1 MNKLSPIDA
10 LFVELYDSNP
20 TKAGQA
26 YEKLVAAALKLVT
39 GIDYNYDQHITGI
52 YSNTDFQLDAHSPQT
67 STMVEAKDYSIVRR
81 NQISQQLFGIIEVDE
96 TYVNPGHRIEK
107 KRGRG
112 TSKVAVFGLVERKG
126 NISITPVE
134 NTKRKTLDPIIRRK
148 VIPGSRIMSDEWS
161 AYNKLRDGYIHEVV
175 KQQIIVYYFC
185 FFRTWVLCR

>member
-1 MNKLSPIDA
+1 MLHRIRET
-10 LFVELYDSNP
+10 L
-20 TKAGQA
+20 
-26 YEKLVAAALKLVT
+26 
-39 GIDYNYDQHITGI
+39 
-52 YSNTDFQLDAHSPQT
+52 
-67 STMVEAKDYSIVRR
+67 RR

-126 NISITPVE
+126 NISITPEE

-161 AYNKLRDGYIHEVV
+161 AYNKLRDGYIHELDN
-175 KQQIIVYYFC
+175 QQIIVYYFC
-185 FFRTWVLCR
+185 LFRTWVLCR

>member
-1 MNKLSPIDA
+1 MRIAIFHCKNGILPTICLHLPKKGISS
-10 LFVELYDSNP
+10 VELAKILNI
-20 TKAGQA
+20 TQA
-26 YEKLVAAALKLVT
+26 SSWYMLHRIRETL
-39 GIDYNYDQHITGI
+39 
-52 YSNTDFQLDAHSPQT
+52 
-67 STMVEAKDYSIVRR
+67 RR